1 MRRHSKRIV
10 DEPKPLAIDSE
21 AVLALIGVL
30 ALVLILHVV
39 EAH

>member
-21 AVLALIGVL
+21 IVVSFIAIL
-30 ALVLILHVV
+30 ALVLVLHVV